1 MGSLAV
7 EGIRERI
14 IDKSH
19 FFSLTAWIN
28 ALIVITAFVFPI
40 DQNWAK
46 TIMTVAFLLWLFT
59 LGDGEK
65 IRFLRRNRVV
75 QAATLFLF
83 ILGLSLLWSDDLK
96 SGINYV
102 NRFAIYIYI
111 PLLIVASSIRRET
124 IPLIIKAFIF
134 SMFLNEL
141 ISYGMLFELIPNQQ
155 GVGYPVAF
163 MHHVPYSVLVAF
175 TIMLLGYE
183 IKSSNN
189 LKRTLF
195 YSAFFVT
202 MTGNLVISGGRT
214 GQVTLLLTLFFVIL
228 VYSRLS
234 LRTLV
239 LASVLPALIFAA
251 AYFGYEQFNQR
262 VHHAI
267 SDTQKALQQENF
279 NTSFGNR
286 LASYVIA
293 KEILAERSLL
303 AGVGIGDRDSEKNRI
318 IQRDYQG
325 QMKVAEAHGHFHSY
339 FIDTLV
345 GSGLLGLGALIAL
358 LIAIYQA
365 RVIDNEIAYIK
376 LVTLFTIIIA
386 DLPDRVLHQQN
397 TMLFFAFFIGLVLAQ
412 CRIES
417 ASRQSA

>member
-1 MGSLAV
+1 MP
-7 EGIRERI
+7 GISEKLGAINLRL
-14 IDKSH
+14 DLH
-19 FFSLTAWIN
+19 AWIN
-28 ALIVITAFVFPI
+28 ALIVLTAFVFPI
-40 DQNWAK
+40 HQNWAK
-46 TIMTVAFLLWLFT
+46 TIMTLVFLLWLFT
-59 LGDGEK
+59 LGDREK
-65 IRFLRRNRVV
+65 LRFLLHNRVV
-75 QAATLFLF
+75 QSATLLLV
-83 ILGLSLLWSDDLK
+83 ILALSLLWSEDLK

-111 PLLIVASSIRRET
+111 PLLIVASSVKRET
-124 IPLIIKAFIF
+124 IPYIIKAFIF

-141 ISYGMLFELIPNQQ
+141 ISYGMLFEIIPTQQ
-155 GVGYPVAF
+155 KTDFPVAF

-175 TIMLLGYE
+175 TILLLGYE
-183 IKSSNN
+183 IKKSNDI
-189 LKRTLF
+189 KRQLF
-195 YSAFFVT
+195 YAAFFIT

-214 GQVTLLLTLFFVIL
+214 GQLTLLLTLFFVIL
-228 VYSRLS
+228 IYSRLS

-239 LASVLPALIFAA
+239 LASLVPALIFVA
-251 AYFGYEQFNQR
+251 AYFGYDQFNQR

-267 SDTQKALQQENF
+267 SDTQKALQQQNF

-293 KEILAERSLL
+293 REILAEQSLL
-303 AGVGIGDRDSEKNRI
+303 VGVGIGDRDIEKNRI
-318 IQRDYQG
+318 IQRDYSG
-325 QMKVAEAHGHFHSY
+325 QMNVAEAHGHFHSY

-358 LIAIYQA
+358 LLAIYNT
-365 RVIDNEIAYIK
+365 RVVDSEIAYIK

-412 CRIES
+412 YRIER
-417 ASRQSA
+417 AAPQTA